1 MYGRGLPVFSRP
13 SLAPQQRGPAI
24 DTLTPVADDA
34 LRDSCFKQLTETLR
48 ALASEP
54 SDQLALFPDSVTKA
68 DDLAARFDDSLRA
81 VDEDYASEL
90 SRDQAEALE
99 RLNDRF
105 ATMSRDG
112 AEFDADL
119 WTDEAIRTSVHWR
132 EVRELAAAALAALD
146 LPLVDR

>member
-1 MYGRGLPVFSRP
+1 MS
-13 SLAPQQRGPAI
+13 
-24 DTLTPVADDA
+24 DDE
-34 LRDSCFKQLTETLR
+34 LRESCFRQLTETLR

-68 DDLAARFDDSLRA
+68 GDLAARFDDRVRA
-81 VDEDYASEL
+81 LAEDYASEL
-90 SRDQAEALE
+90 SRGQAEALD
-99 RLNDRF
+99 RLRDQF

-132 EVRELAAAALAALD
+132 EVRALAGAALAALER
-146 LPLVDR
+146 PLVDG